1 MEQPILSSGGLQASV
16 DLDAGRGHP
25 NGESES
31 CHANRSGPDRSATLE
46 ANPTSVCQSADSLPR
61 TLNRI
66 ASSNT
71 TFSQDTQ

>member
-16 DLDAGRGHP
+16 DLGAGRGHP

-46 ANPTSVCQSADSLPR
+46 ANPTNYTCDLNQ
-61 TLNRI
+61 LNRHRT
-66 ASSNT
+66 NYCE
-71 TFSQDTQ
+71 